1 MPLGV
6 AVIGTGKMGADH
18 VRRIETAVG
27 GARVAAVADLDVE
40 RARRV
45 AAGLDGCTVHA
56 DAAAALAAPG
66 VDAVL
71 IASSGP
77 AHEEALVRA
86 LALDLPVLCEKP
98 LTPDAASAYR
108 IVEAERRLG
117 HRRIQVGFMRRFD
130 AEYQQLKAVLDAG
143 GLGRPL
149 MLHQRHRN
157 TATPGHFTEQMM
169 ITDSAAHEMDVTRWL
184 TGHEIAAVQV
194 VKPAPPPSSPGGVPD
209 PQLMILETTG
219 GVVSD
224 VELYRNAGFGDQVRC
239 EAVCEHGTARIGD
252 GHAMVVQAAGRWGG
266 ALDQDYLTRFRAAY
280 DREVRAWVAATRAG
294 RVVGPSSW
302 DGYAA
307 AAACEAGVTAQRTG
321 LRTPVD
327 LAADPPF

>member
-6 AVIGTGKMGADH
+6 AVIGTGKMGSDH
-18 VRRIETAVG
+18 VRRIDTAIS
-27 GARVAAVADLDVE
+27 GARVVAVADVEVE
-40 RARRV
+40 RARKI
-45 AAGLDGCTVHA
+45 AADLDGCTAHG

-77 AHEEALVRA
+77 AHEEALTQS

-130 AEYQQLKAVLDAG
+130 AEYQQLKAALDGG

-149 MLHQRHRN
+149 MLHHRHRN
-157 TATPGHFTEQMM
+157 TTTPGHFTERMM

-194 VKPAPPPSSPGGVPD
+194 VKPAPLPTSMNGVPD
-209 PQLMILETTG
+209 PQLVILETTG
-219 GVVSD
+219 GVIAD

-252 GHAMVVQAAGRWGG
+252 DHAMVVQTAGRWGG
-266 ALDQDYLTRFRAAY
+266 AIPQDYLTRFRAAY
-280 DREVRAWVAATRAG
+280 DCEVQAWVDAARAG

-307 AAACEAGVTAQRTG
+307 AAACEAGVTAQATGVRTV
-321 LRTPVD
+321 VD
-327 LAADPPF
+327 LADDEPF